1 MVTKNKITILAGMLL
16 FIALGVFYKFFF
28 YEYIEWFPKC
38 PFRSITGFQ
47 CPGCGSQ
54 RAVSSLMNLDIIK
67 AFKENRLLVISIPY
81 LLFYYVLELNNEKT
95 PGTLELKKRF
105 FGVIAIRYILIIIIL
120 FWILRNI

>member
-1 MVTKNKITILAGMLL
+1 
-16 FIALGVFYKFFF
+16 
-28 YEYIEWFPKC
+28 
-38 PFRSITGFQ
+38 
-47 CPGCGSQ
+47 
-54 RAVSSLMNLDIIK
+54 MNLDIIK